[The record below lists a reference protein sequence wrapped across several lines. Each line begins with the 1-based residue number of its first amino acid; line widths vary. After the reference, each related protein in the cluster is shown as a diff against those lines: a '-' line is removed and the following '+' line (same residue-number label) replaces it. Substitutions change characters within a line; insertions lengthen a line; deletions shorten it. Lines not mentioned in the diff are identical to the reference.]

1 MTERESSSV
10 LIIELEDFEVGTLG
24 MLTGLAFNV
33 DLRMEA
39 IWNNQNSDNKKTW
52 IKIVIKGL

>member
-1 MTERESSSV
+1 MRERESSSV

-24 MLTGLAFNV
+24 MLTGLAFKV

>member
-1 MTERESSSV
+1 MRERESSSV